1 MNLKKEKVFSIY
13 NKLYGNVD
21 NMVLVKVNLCIIYV
35 KYRFELV
42 YFLWIVIK
50 CCFLFYLIKDFIKVL
65 IVICIL
71 IYVL

>member
-1 MNLKKEKVFSIY
+1 MVFSIY

-42 YFLWIVIK
+42 YFLWIVN
-50 CCFLFYLIKDFIKVL
+50 
-65 IVICIL
+65 
-71 IYVL
+71 